1 MFSHS
6 PWIYCKLLHKFPLCT
21 GGLHLKAIMLA
32 NASKTLVKILI
43 FEGLGSKL
51 GEEREERRREG
62 TRRRGKKEESSMFV

>member
-1 MFSHS
+1 
-6 PWIYCKLLHKFPLCT
+6 
-21 GGLHLKAIMLA
+21 MLA

-43 FEGLGSKL
+43 FECLGSKL